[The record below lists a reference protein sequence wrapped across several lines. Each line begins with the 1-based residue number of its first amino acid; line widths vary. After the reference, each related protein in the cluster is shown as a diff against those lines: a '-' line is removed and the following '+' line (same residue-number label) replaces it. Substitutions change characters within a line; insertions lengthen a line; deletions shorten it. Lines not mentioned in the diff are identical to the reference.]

1 MPVFSEADL
10 TNLYSPEGSGK
21 LPRRSE
27 ISEEFTWNLK
37 DIYETADEW
46 ERDFAFIESKL
57 PVYGEYQGKLGES
70 ADILAAC
77 LKLDEEAGIRL
88 ERLHLYA
95 MLLHDSELKEEKGT
109 ELHSRIKSLYV
120 KCGAASS
127 FITPELVSLD
137 ESYLRSVLKD
147 ERFKGYDHFIDNILR
162 KKNHTLTAAEE
173 KLLAMSGDISG
184 VPYDVFT
191 VFTNADMQF
200 PEVEDEQGNRME
212 MSHGRYYAALYSK
225 DRGYRERAFKAYYK
239 PFIDFSNTLSSM
251 FSGNLKSKVFYAKAK
266 NFGSAKEAA
275 LFSNNIPVEVYDN
288 LVKTVNENMAPM
300 HRWADIKRRILKL
313 EKLRPFDSYVGLFE
327 SGDVRKY
334 EYKEGVQ
341 LVLDSLQVMGGEYI
355 KSLKTAFDNRW
366 IDVYET
372 ENKRGGA
379 YSSGTTFGVHPYVLM
394 NYTNLLNDVFT
405 LTHEMGHNMHSY
417 YTGQSQ
423 PYIYSDYTIFL
434 AEVASTFNESLLLD
448 YMIEDAKS
456 DEEKLSLIEKYLNNV
471 TTTFYRQ
478 TMFAEFEDL
487 VYSRIEK
494 GEALTVPEL
503 RKMYGGMYQKYWGPA
518 MQVDTEEEFTWARV
532 PHFYY
537 NFYVYQYAT
546 GMAAS
551 EALASLVKSEG
562 EPAVKRYL
570 NFLKAGSSKYSIDI
584 LKDAG
589 VDMTT
594 DAPVIAIVNKMNRYL
609 DMVEKIV

>member
-46 ERDFAFIESKL
+46 ERDFAFIESKF

-77 LKLDEEAGIRL
+77 LKLDEEVGIRL

-162 KKNHTLTAAEE
+162 KKNHTLSAAEE

-200 PEVEDEQGNRME
+200 PEVEDEQGTRME

-300 HRWADIKRRILKL
+300 HRWADLKRRILKL

-448 YMIEDAKS
+448 YMIEKAKS